1 MKKTLFITMLAA
13 ALMGGQV
20 FAAYIPTT
28 TDAPE
33 VDDGFYVGEHSETA
47 DVSRA
52 NVTINEEEEGGDDFS
67 NSGVY
72 GGFTGGEQASA
83 INNSVTMTGG
93 QVYRVEGGYCGNGIA
108 MNNTV
113 TVSGGQVGE
122 SVYGGESF
130 DGNAFNNIVTISGGR
145 VNEVKGGYSFNGN
158 VANNSVTISGGQVDG
173 YIYGGLGDKSA
184 NGNTVSIT
192 GGQVNNQVYGAWGAE
207 EANGNTVSILGVQVN
222 WDVYGASSNGTAN
235 DNTVVLSS
243 CVVDGYV
250 LAAEASG
257 TSTNNAIEL
266 YGTGISCWSM
276 GYMQLL
282 NFHIAD
288 GVLLSQEAMVRL
300 TGTYSY
306 DALDLSGVELG
317 LYGDDVKD
325 WSAFDGKSI
334 TLVSAKKA
342 IKNATGSLGD
352 VEIKGKDGEL
362 LATASLA
369 LANSNKSLVLSNI
382 KGVTPVPEPTSGTL
396 SLLALAALAA
406 RRRKHN

>member
-28 TDAPE
+28 TDANK

-52 NVTINEEEEGGDDFS
+52 NVTINEEQEGGEDFS
-67 NSGVY
+67 QSGVY
-72 GGFTGGEQASA
+72 GGFTGGEQTSA

-93 QVYRVEGGYCGNGIA
+93 QVYRVEGGYCWNGIA

-113 TVSGGQVGE
+113 TVSGGQVGKE
-122 SVYGGESF
+122 VYGGESF
-130 DGNAFNNIVTISGGR
+130 NGNANNNIVTISGGQ
-145 VNEVKGGYSFNGN
+145 VNEVNGGKGDNAYGN
-158 VANNSVTISGGQVDG
+158 TITISGGQVDG
-173 YIYGGLGDKSA
+173 YMYGGSGSESA
-184 NGNTVSIT
+184 NGNTITIT
-192 GGQVNNQVYGAWGAE
+192 GGKVNNQVCGAWSNV
-207 EANGNTVSILGVQVN
+207 EANGNTVSILGGQVN
-222 WDVYGASSNGTAN
+222 WDVYGAISNGTAN

-266 YGTGISCWSM
+266 YGTGISCWGM
-276 GYMQLL
+276 DYMQLL

-288 GVLLSQEAMVRL
+288 GVLLSQKAMVNL
-300 TGTYSY
+300 IGNDIY
-306 DALDLSGVELG
+306 DVLNLKGVELG

-334 TLVSAKKA
+334 TLVSSAKKA

-362 LATASLA
+362 LATATLE
-369 LANSNKSLVLSNI
+369 LANSSKSLVLSNI
-382 KGVTPVPEPTSGTL
+382 KGATPVPEPTTGTL
-396 SLLALAALAA
+396 GLLALGLLAG
-406 RRRKHN
+406 RRRKH